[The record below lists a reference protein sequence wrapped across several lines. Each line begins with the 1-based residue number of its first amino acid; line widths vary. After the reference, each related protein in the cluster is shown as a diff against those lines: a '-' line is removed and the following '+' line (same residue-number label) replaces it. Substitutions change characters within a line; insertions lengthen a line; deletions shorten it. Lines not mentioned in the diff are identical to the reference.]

1 MNAVN
6 NIRNRRSGRLYI
18 NSAYAPA
25 HLIMNFKVKSARV
38 PRREVVGGFGMF
50 GGTVKNRIRDILYRL
65 QYYSEVV

>member
-38 PRREVVGGFGMF
+38 PRRGVIESFRIFGE
-50 GGTVKNRIRDILYRL
+50 TIKDRIRDILHRL
-65 QYYSEVV
+65 